1 MKKLTHWGW
10 WALLAITLVL
20 PLLVTGTYYR
30 HLMVMAA
37 ISVIMASGLNL
48 IVGFMGE
55 LSLGH
60 SAYFGIGAYASTLV
74 VLKLGMPVWI
84 GFAMA
89 VVIGGIF
96 GFLIGYPSL
105 RLRGPYFAISTL
117 GFVMIIQL
125 VVINWETLTNGPLGI
140 VGVPPAA
147 ISLPFLRFKFT
158 SKLSYYYLAL
168 GFTWAVLF
176 VIHRIINSRMG
187 RAFLA
192 CRENEELA
200 QSVGIHTFRF
210 HLTAFVIGTCFISLG
225 GGLYAHYIGFID
237 PELFTWYY
245 IVTMLIMVLI
255 GGSGTIAGPV
265 IGAILFTWLPEY
277 LRAVKAFQM
286 VLYGLILVIAI
297 IFMPEGIYGSLRQFY
312 SRITRR
318 RDRAPS

>member
-1 MKKLTHWGW
+1 MKKSNHWSW
-10 WALLAITLVL
+10 WALLAFTTVL
-20 PLLVTGTYYR
+20 PLFITGTYHR

-37 ISVIMASGLNL
+37 ISIIMASGLNL

-74 VLKLGMPVWI
+74 VMKLGMPVWI

-89 VVIGGIF
+89 GVIGGIF

-117 GFVMIIQL
+117 GFVMILHLI
-125 VVINWETLTNGPLGI
+125 VINWEALTNGPMGI
-140 VGVPPAA
+140 VGIPPAA
-147 ISLPFLRFKFT
+147 ISLPFLKFKFT
-158 SKLSYYYLAL
+158 SKVSYYYLVLA
-168 GFTWAVLF
+168 FTWAVLF

-200 QSVGIHTFRF
+200 RSVGIHVFRF
-210 HLTAFVIGTCFISLG
+210 HLVAFIIGTCFISLA
-225 GGLYAHYIGFID
+225 GGLYAHYISFLD
-237 PELFTWYY
+237 PEVFTWYY

-255 GGSGTIAGPV
+255 GGPGTIAGPV

-277 LRAVKAFQM
+277 LRAVKSFQM
-286 VLYGLILVIAI
+286 VFYGLILVVAI
-297 IFMPEGIYGSLRQFY
+297 IFMPEGIYGSMKQFY
-312 SRITRR
+312 SQRIGRE
-318 RDRAPS
+318 RAPS